1 MLLTILYI
9 IGLILAIKAAI
20 EIAKLKGNLIL
31 KILFIVLVL
40 CTSWLGVAAYY
51 LGFNKLIPDWV
62 K

>member
-40 CTSWLGVAAYY
+40 CTSCSVSPPIISASTNSSPIG
-51 LGFNKLIPDWV
+51 
-62 K
+62 